1 MVVWL
6 VLWLCTWEIL
16 SVYISEASSW
26 HNSGLCV
33 GDFHNAKEYN
43 VFRIMVYCSLV
54 VGGFWYFRG
63 TLVPTDQ
70 GTTWY
75 PLIRYIAFIHS
86 LKVEGVS
93 ASKALISHTIRRDVV
108 MHKATI
114 YYHIYFLVASC
125 LCVCTRQVIC
135 ITKHLQCLLF
145 DTDFDLSCMLD
156 LRTYL
161 Q

>member
-1 MVVWL
+1 
-6 VLWLCTWEIL
+6 
-16 SVYISEASSW
+16 
-26 HNSGLCV
+26 
-33 GDFHNAKEYN
+33 
-43 VFRIMVYCSLV
+43 
-54 VGGFWYFRG
+54 
-63 TLVPTDQ
+63 VPTDQ

-93 ASKALISHTIRRDVV
+93 AFKALILLARRQCGI
-108 MHKATI
+108 MHMATI
-114 YYHIYFLVASC
+114 YSYHIYFLVARC

-145 DTDFDLSCMLD
+145 NTDFDLSCKLD

-161 Q
+161 QYSRMVLKLQMICSLLLDGGRWRQQIP